1 MALEGPALITI
12 DVEQKPSKRE
22 RSLNDETSLNEDKKQ
37 FVSECNPFLG
47 KNILN
52 YTPPPQVSVEHVLI
66 ELDNEAVSSN
76 ATPQIATEVQTALG
90 AACRT
95 LSSSN
100 PFQAEG
106 SILGQP
112 TMTSSIN
119 ITPPQQPKV
128 RTNPL
133 SQEPTRGNNPPPQQP
148 RVSNN
153 TAPGAFQFS
162 TPDGY
167 KGVLRTKT
175 SPSQPEKALDA
186 GITPPALTPPARP
199 QRPER
204 PDSSKN
210 GKSNPNLPQN
220 EDTVPSFRDFVSE
233 MRSRMER
240 TFQDTNQF
248 MTGFTSELER
258 TNLRVEEWRQES
270 LRTTR
275 ELREVVAVQGE
286 RIEKLE
292 TELKALALES
302 AKREAGYVP
311 EPEQQKLLYD
321 INSIR
326 HIPADYSNNAL
337 SPPDQEALMRQCM
350 ELFPQAVVEGAEQAV
365 GCRRYV
371 ISFGVGYGYTGISHP
386 HNPIPPFIEDI
397 RIWLSELLGE
407 NFNQCSMT
415 FYELG
420 ARMPRHGD
428 REASLVP
435 GSKIAAISLNESKIM
450 AFYRR
455 GMNTEIGRV
464 NLLPG
469 SLLVMRQEDQ
479 QDTDHAILAG
489 PATTVEWNGF
499 RVSLV
504 FRRLKEKRPIHIKLL
519 GDSNYAD
526 KEGENTKIVFGDH
539 KGQLG
544 SLLPGDAR
552 NIPHIGKLPNVGG
565 TFEGYTDVVLG
576 VGINNLKFP
585 QQESNEPKKVVAKIA
600 QFCDAILNEN
610 RGINIFLPEV
620 LPTRDPALTPIIS
633 SYNKLLR
640 SYVSNRA
647 GRVTLISTEVFQDS
661 QGLLDLRFSTKQ
673 DALHLNSTGV
683 SLLAGR
689 IKYEIKAKYGLQV
702 PPHLKKK
709 RRDNRR
715 PR

>member
-90 AACRT
+90 AAGRT

-100 PFQAEG
+100 PFQAEV
-106 SILGQP
+106 SVLGQP
-112 TMTSSIN
+112 TMTSSFN
-119 ITPPQQPKV
+119 NTPPQQPKV

-133 SQEPTRGNNPPPQQP
+133 SQEPTRGTNPPPQQLM
-148 RVSNN
+148 VEN
-153 TAPGAFQFS
+153 
-162 TPDGY
+162 
-167 KGVLRTKT
+167 
-175 SPSQPEKALDA
+175 ALDS
-186 GITPPALTPPARP
+186 GLTPPALTPPARP

-204 PDSSKN
+204 PERPDSSKN
-210 GKSNPNLPQN
+210 GKSNPNISQN

-248 MTGFTSELER
+248 MTGFSTELEK

-270 LRTTR
+270 LQTTR

-311 EPEQQKLLYD
+311 EPEQQKLLYN

-326 HIPADYSNNAL
+326 HLPADYSINAL
-337 SPPDQEALMRQCM
+337 TPPDQEALMRQCM

-371 ISFGVGYGYTGISHP
+371 ISFGVGYGYTDISHP
-386 HNPIPPFIEDI
+386 HNPIPSFVEDI
-397 RIWLSELLGE
+397 RIWISELLGE

-489 PATTVEWNGF
+489 PATTAEWNGF

-504 FRRLKEKRPIHIKLL
+504 FRRLKEKRPINIKLL

-585 QQESNEPKKVVAKIA
+585 QQETNAPKKVVAKIA

-610 RGINIFLPEV
+610 SRTNIFLPEV
-620 LPTRDPALTPIIS
+620 LPTRDPALTPVIS

-640 SYVSNRA
+640 SYASNRA
-647 GRVTLISTEVFQDS
+647 GRVTLISTDVFQDR

-709 RRDNRR
+709 RKDNKR

>member
-52 YTPPPQVSVEHVLI
+52 YTPPPQVSVEQVLI

-90 AACRT
+90 AAGRT

-100 PFQAEG
+100 PFQAEV
-106 SILGQP
+106 SVLGQP
-112 TMTSSIN
+112 TMTSSFN
-119 ITPPQQPKV
+119 NTPPQQPKV

-133 SQEPTRGNNPPPQQP
+133 SQEPTRGTNPPPQQP
-148 RVSNN
+148 RVEN
-153 TAPGAFQFS
+153 
-162 TPDGY
+162 
-167 KGVLRTKT
+167 
-175 SPSQPEKALDA
+175 ALDS
-186 GITPPALTPPARP
+186 GLTPPALTPPARP

-204 PDSSKN
+204 PERPDSSKN
-210 GKSNPNLPQN
+210 GKSNPNISQN

-248 MTGFTSELER
+248 MTGFSTELEK

-270 LRTTR
+270 LQTTR

-302 AKREAGYVP
+302 AKKEAGYVP
-311 EPEQQKLLYD
+311 EPEQQKLLYN

-326 HIPADYSNNAL
+326 HLPADYSINAL
-337 SPPDQEALMRQCM
+337 TPPDQEALMRQCM

-371 ISFGVGYGYTGISHP
+371 ISFGVGYGYTDISHP
-386 HNPIPPFIEDI
+386 HNPIPSFVEDI
-397 RIWLSELLGE
+397 RIWISELLGE

-489 PATTVEWNGF
+489 PATTAEWNGF

-504 FRRLKEKRPIHIKLL
+504 FRRLKEKRPINIKLL

-544 SLLPGDAR
+544 SLLPGDST

-585 QQESNEPKKVVAKIA
+585 QQETNAPKKVVAKIA

-610 RGINIFLPEV
+610 SRTNIFLPEV
-620 LPTRDPALTPIIS
+620 LPTRDPALTPVIS

-640 SYVSNRA
+640 SYASNRA
-647 GRVTLISTEVFQDS
+647 GRVTLISTDVFQDR

-709 RRDNRR
+709 RKDNKR